1 MISNPGG
8 LDKSHPRFSLG
19 CKSSHR
25 SPSRVQARCAITA
38 GADVRLSFDLV
49 YRNCLPYLGE
59 ASIIH
64 LHQGGTTD
72 RQAQSPLEVHM
83 SGLHLELLVPLNVTV
98 SGGSY
103 IRLKDR
109 NDRMSQAASTT
120 VPDRTS
126 GVGD

>member
-1 MISNPGG
+1 MRDHALIATVCLIS
-8 LDKSHPRFSLG
+8 K
-19 CKSSHR
+19 
-25 SPSRVQARCAITA
+25 
-38 GADVRLSFDLV
+38 
-49 YRNCLPYLGE
+49 GE

-72 RQAQSPLEVHM
+72 RHSQSPLEVHM